1 MSLKTDLTLTEYVTL
16 TELWQ
21 DGGYLLVGQ
30 IINDECWTAARV
42 AEFCA
47 YFNKF
52 LGSDQLRILYKFL

>member
-1 MSLKTDLTLTEYVTL
+1 MTDFITL

-21 DGGYLLVGQ
+21 DGDYLLVGQ

-47 YFNKF
+47 YFFKY
-52 LGSDQLRILYKFL
+52 LGSDQLSILNKFL

>member
-1 MSLKTDLTLTEYVTL
+1 MSLKNNPTLTEFVTL

-30 IINDECWTAARV
+30 IINDECWSAARV

-47 YFNKF
+47 YFNRF
-52 LGSDQLRILYKFL
+52 LGPEQLRVLYKFL